1 MSRRKPFH
9 SLCAVMLVLSMCFSA
24 SAALAQSQASTGQIA
39 GIVVDSQGAGVPNAA
54 VKATNTQTGLER
66 STSSSDEG
74 LYSIVLL
81 PPGIYKVSAEASGF
95 SSVTVDN
102 VEVSVGRTIDV
113 KLAVGVSGVSEVVNV
128 TAGAIQV
135 QTTRSE
141 ADAIL
146 NERAITN
153 LPINGRR
160 FQDFVTLTPT
170 AQVDP
175 QRGQISLSGQRG
187 IYGANINVD
196 GVDYNQ
202 PFFGGIRGGERSNTA
217 FTIPQESIKEFQV
230 IASGYSAEFGR
241 STGGIVNAVTKSG
254 TNDLH
259 GSAFYLGRPSSLS
272 RKNEFF
278 DTLEERVNQ
287 LAGNTSSPREIKP
300 APTQQQFGGSIGG
313 PVKKDKVF
321 WFASVEFQKVNQDR
335 ETLFPDLIGFTPGAN
350 TQEAF
355 DFFQGLQGP
364 FQVTNNAIA
373 LLGRVDFE
381 INQNHRFNVRYS
393 YSRNNAENANAT
405 GNALFPNT
413 ISALSNNGT
422 EKDNTNTIVG
432 QFASIFSPTV
442 VNEFRGQYSRE
453 ERPRETNSEM
463 PNFTTSFARFGAVNF
478 LPTTQFDWR
487 VQLADSLTWTK
498 GGHAFKF
505 GGEYNRTFA
514 DQLFGFNQFGSYSV
528 SGSTVSTILDQLSF
542 SPGFTPPTG
551 TSTTVNRFDTTAV
564 SYLRAIGDRK
574 AAFGTTEIAFF
585 GQDAWRIRPNL
596 TINYGLRWE
605 GQYNPTPEANND
617 SVLSRIQGFRF
628 PSGHVVDPAKINDS
642 VDQWGPRFGFAWDP
656 GNDSKTVVRGFAG
669 VYYARSPLLL
679 FASAVNNFR
688 NPPGDVS
695 VRLPF
700 STSSLPTT
708 DPRRACTT
716 IFCQANLIGINF
728 NNVTLDNLPN
738 ITPEQIQ
745 AIAQALG
752 LSIDPFLGAN
762 VQLIAPDF
770 KNPKSYQGGLGVE
783 REINSSLTVGV
794 DFNYVNTVQLQRN
807 RDLNLPLPLSS
818 ISQMP
823 QAGNAALLVAISDPA
838 QRPFFG
844 LRGNTSTAIPAN
856 QRYLAR
862 PRPIPSLGAIEQRE
876 STGHALYRALTLRTK
891 FQRKW
896 GQFNVFYT
904 LSKSLSDD
912 DNERDSGGR
921 QFDNAFNL
929 APEYAAARLD
939 RRHQFVA
946 NPIFFLK
953 GGVDVAS
960 AIRLRSGRP
969 IDASVGFDA
978 NEDIGGPDR
987 PFRAPGIP
995 FERNAF
1001 RNRAL
1006 YDVDVRVQKRFNIG
1020 ETKRLIFSAEMFN
1033 IFNLTN
1039 IEINDNG
1046 GTNAGVTNFCV
1057 AVVPVGAPAGTA
1069 PSIPRDCG
1077 FLAPTNLNFLQ
1088 VRDHTLNASTFGKL
1102 LLTNNP
1108 GSPFQMQIGARFTF

>member
-1 MSRRKPFH
+1 MSKRKPFH
-9 SLCAVMLVLSMCFSA
+9 SLCALVLMLYMGLGGT
-24 SAALAQSQASTGQIA
+24 AAMAQSQASSGQIA
-39 GIVVDSQGAGVPNAA
+39 GIVTDSQGAAVPNAA

-66 STSSSDEG
+66 SSTSSDEG

-95 SSVTVDN
+95 SAVTVEN
-102 VEVSVGRTIDV
+102 VEVTVGRTIDV
-113 KLAVGVSGVSEVVNV
+113 KMTLGVSGVQEVVNV

-141 ADAIL
+141 ADSVV

-259 GSAFYLGRPSSLS
+259 GSAFYLARPTNFA

-278 DTLEERVNQ
+278 TALEERVNQ
-287 LAGNTSSPREIKP
+287 LAAGTSGIATGRREIKP

-313 PVKKDKVF
+313 PIKRDKIF
-321 WFASVEFQKVNQDR
+321 WFAALEFQKVNQDR
-335 ETLFPDLIGFTPGAN
+335 ESLFPDLIGFTPGVG

-364 FQVTNNAIA
+364 FQVTNDAIA
-373 LLGRVDFE
+373 LLGRVDYE
-381 INQNHRFNVRYS
+381 INSNHRFNVRYS

-413 ISALSNNGT
+413 VSALSNNGT
-422 EKDNTNTIVG
+422 EKDRTNTVVG
-432 QFASIFSPTV
+432 QFASILSPTI

-453 ERPRETNSEM
+453 QRPRETNSDQ
-463 PNFTTSFARFGAVNF
+463 PTFTTSFARFGAVNF

-487 VQLADSLTWTK
+487 AQVADSVSVTK
-498 GGHAFKF
+498 NNHAFKF

-514 DQLFGFNQFGSYSV
+514 DQLFGFNQFGAYSV
-528 SGSTVSTILDQLSF
+528 SGSTVSVILDQLSF

-551 TSTTVNRFDTTAV
+551 QTTTLNRFDTTAV
-564 SYLRAIGDRK
+564 SYLRQIGNRQ
-574 AAFGTTEIAFF
+574 ASFGVTEVAFF

-605 GQYNPTPEANND
+605 GQYNPTPEASND
-617 SVLSRIQGFRF
+617 ALVSRINGFRF
-628 PSGHVVDPAKINDS
+628 PSGHVVDVTKINDS
-642 VDQWGPRFGFAWDP
+642 TNQWGPRGGFAWDP
-656 GNDSKTVVRGFAG
+656 WGDAKTVVRGYG
-669 VYYARSPLLL
+669 GIYYARSPSLL

-708 DPRRACTT
+708 NPLRNCTT
-716 IFCQANLIGINF
+716 IYCQAKLVGIDF
-728 NNVTLDNLPN
+728 NTFSLGSLPN

-745 AIAQALG
+745 GIAQALG
-752 LSIDPFLGAN
+752 LSIDPFFNAN

-770 KNPKSYQGGLGVE
+770 KNPKSYQAGIGVE
-783 REINSSLTVGV
+783 RQVSRSLTLGA
-794 DFNYVNTVQLQRN
+794 DFNYVHTVQLQRN
-807 RDLNLPLPLSS
+807 RDLNLPLPGVL
-818 ISQMP
+818 
-823 QAGNAALLVAISDPA
+823 AGDPA
-838 QRPFFG
+838 LRPFFG
-844 LRGNTSTAIPAN
+844 LRGATGRPA
-856 QRYLAR
+856 LAR
-862 PRPIPSLGAIEQRE
+862 PIPTLGSIEQRE
-876 STGHALYRALTLRTK
+876 STGRALYRALTLRSK

-896 GQFNVFYT
+896 GQFNMFYT

-921 QFDNAFNL
+921 QFENSFNYG
-929 APEYAAARLD
+929 PEYGPARLD

-946 NPIFFLK
+946 NPVFFLP
-953 GGVDVAS
+953 GGFDVAS

-987 PFRAPGIP
+987 PFLAPGLP
-995 FERNAF
+995 FERNMF

-1006 YDVDVRVQKRFNIG
+1006 YDIDVRAQKRFNFG
-1020 ETKRLIFSAEMFN
+1020 ETKRLIFTVEAFN
-1033 IFNLTN
+1033 LFNLTN

-1046 GTNAGVTNFCV
+1046 GTNAGVTNYCA
-1057 AVVPVGAPAGTA
+1057 AVGGVT
-1069 PSIPRDCG
+1069 PRDCG
-1077 FLAPTNLNFLQ
+1077 FGAPTNLNFLQ
-1088 VRDHTLNASTFGKL
+1088 IRDRSQNAATFGKL

-1108 GSPFQMQIGARFTF
+1108 GSPFQMQFGARFQF

>member
-1 MSRRKPFH
+1 
-9 SLCAVMLVLSMCFSA
+9 MLALSMGFSA
-24 SAALAQSQASTGQIA
+24 TAALAQSQASTGQIA
-39 GIVVDSQGAGVPNAA
+39 GVVIDSQGAAVPKAA

-66 STSSSDEG
+66 TTNSSDDG

-81 PPGIYKVSAEASGF
+81 PPGVYKVSAEASGF
-95 SSVTVDN
+95 SAVTIDN
-102 VEVSVGRTIDV
+102 VEVAVGRTIDV
-113 KLAVGVSGVSEVVNV
+113 KLTLGVSGVQEVVNV

-141 ADAIL
+141 ADAVV

-230 IASGYSAEFGR
+230 VASGYSAEFGR

-259 GSAFYLGRPSSLS
+259 GSAFYLARPKDFA

-278 DTLEERVNQ
+278 QALEQRVNQ
-287 LAGNTSSPREIKP
+287 LAGSTGGTREIKP

-313 PVKKDKVF
+313 PIKKDKMF
-321 WFASVEFQKVNQDR
+321 WFAAIELQKVNQDR

-350 TQEAF
+350 TVEAF
-355 DFFQGLQGP
+355 NFFQGLQGP
-364 FQVTNNAIA
+364 FQVTNDAVA
-373 LLGRVDFE
+373 LLGRVDYE
-381 INQNHRFNVRYS
+381 ITQNHRFNVRYS

-422 EKDNTNTIVG
+422 EKDNTNTVVG

-453 ERPRETNSEM
+453 QRPRETNSEL
-463 PNFTTSFARFGAVNF
+463 PSFTTSFARFGAVNF

-487 VQLADSLTWTK
+487 VQLADSITWTK
-498 GGHAFKF
+498 GSHAIKF

-528 SGSTVSTILDQLSF
+528 SGSTVSVILDQLSF

-551 TSTTVNRFDTTAV
+551 TTTTLNRFDTTAV
-564 SYLRAIGDRK
+564 SYLRQIGNRQ
-574 AAFGTTEIAFF
+574 ASFGATEIAAFA
-585 GQDAWRIRPNL
+585 QDAWRIRPNL
-596 TINYGLRWE
+596 TLNYGLRWE
-605 GQYNPTPEANND
+605 GQYNPTPEASND
-617 SVLSRIQGFRF
+617 SLVSRINGFRF
-628 PSGHVVDPAKINDS
+628 PSGHVVDVTKINDS
-642 VDQWGPRFGFAWDP
+642 TDQWGPRFGFAWDP
-656 GNDSKTVVRGFAG
+656 WSDSKTVVRGFGG

-700 STSSLPTT
+700 STSALPTT
-708 DPRRACTT
+708 NPLRACTT
-716 IFCQANLIGINF
+716 IFCQANLIGLNF
-728 NNVTLDNLPN
+728 NNATLDNLPN

-745 AIAQALG
+745 SIAQALG
-752 LSIDPFLGAN
+752 LSIDPFFNAN

-770 KNPKSYQGGLGVE
+770 KNPKSYQAGIGVE
-783 REINSSLTVGV
+783 RELNSSLTVGV
-794 DFNYVNTVQLQRN
+794 DFNYVNTVYLQRN
-807 RDLNLPLPLSS
+807 RDLNLPLPLRS
-818 ISQMP
+818 INEMP
-823 QAGNAALLVAISDPA
+823 QLANPALRVTTPDPA

-844 LRGNTSTAIPAN
+844 LRGNTSTAIPAD
-856 QRYLAR
+856 QRYAAR
-862 PRPIPSLGAIEQRE
+862 ARPIPSLGAIEQRE
-876 STGHALYRALTLRTK
+876 STGHALYRALTLRSK

-921 QFDNAFNL
+921 QFENSFNL
-929 APEYAAARLD
+929 APEYAPARLD

-946 NPIFFLK
+946 NPIFFLPK
-953 GGVDVAS
+953 GFDVAS

-969 IDASVGFDA
+969 IDASIGFDA

-987 PFRAPGIP
+987 PFSAPGIP
-995 FERNAF
+995 FQRNAF
-1001 RNRAL
+1001 RNKAL
-1006 YDVDVRVQKRFNIG
+1006 YDVDVRGQKRFNLG
-1020 ETKRLIFSAEMFN
+1020 ETKRLIFTVEV
-1033 IFNLTN
+1033 FNLFNLKN

-1046 GTNAGVTNFCV
+1046 GTNAGVTNFCN
-1057 AVVPVGAPAGTA
+1057 AVNGLT
-1069 PSIPRDCG
+1069 PRDCG
-1077 FLAPTNLNFLQ
+1077 FFAPTNPNFLQ
-1088 VRDHTLNASTFGKL
+1088 LSDQTPNAATFGKL

-1108 GSPFQMQIGARFTF
+1108 GSPFQMQFGARFQF

>member
-1 MSRRKPFH
+1 MSKRKPFH
-9 SLCAVMLVLSMCFSA
+9 SLCALVMMLCMGFGA
-24 SAALAQSQASTGQIA
+24 IPAMAQSQASTGQIA
-39 GIVVDSQGAGVPNAA
+39 GAVVDSQGAAVPNAA
-54 VKATNTQTGLER
+54 IKATNTQTGLAR
-66 STSSSDEG
+66 TATSSEEG
-74 LYSIVLL
+74 LFSIVLL
-81 PPGIYKVSAEASGF
+81 PPGMYKVSAEASGF

-102 VEVSVGRTIDV
+102 VEVTVGRTIDV
-113 KLAVGVSGVSEVVNV
+113 KVQLGVSGVSEVVNV

-141 ADAIL
+141 ADSVV
-146 NERAITN
+146 NERAIMN

-230 IASGYSAEFGR
+230 VASGYSAEFGR

-259 GSAFYLGRPSSLS
+259 GSAFYLARPKNFA

-278 DTLEERVNQ
+278 RALEDRVNQ
-287 LAGNTSSPREIKP
+287 LAAGTSGAATGRRSIKP

-313 PVKKDKVF
+313 PIKKDKLF
-321 WFASVEFQKVNQDR
+321 WFTAIEIQKVNQDR
-335 ETLFPDLIGFTPGAN
+335 ETLFPDLIGFTPTVG

-355 DFFQGLQGP
+355 DFFNGLQGP
-364 FQVTNNAIA
+364 FQVTNDAVA
-373 LLGRVDFE
+373 LLGRVDYE
-381 INQNHRFNVRYS
+381 INTNHRFNVRYS
-393 YSRNNAENANAT
+393 YSRNSAENANAT

-422 EKDNTNTIVG
+422 ERDRTNTIVG
-432 QFASIFSPTV
+432 QFASILTPTV

-453 ERPRETNSEM
+453 NRPRETNSEQ
-463 PNFTTSFARFGAVNF
+463 PSFSTSFARFGAVNF
-478 LPTTQFDWR
+478 LPTTQFDYR
-487 VQLADSLTWTK
+487 VQFADSISWTK
-498 GGHAFKF
+498 NNHAIKF
-505 GGEYNRTFA
+505 GGEYNRTYA

-542 SPGFTPPTG
+542 SPGFTPPAG
-551 TSTTVNRFDTTAV
+551 TTTTLNRFDTTAV
-564 SYLRAIGDRK
+564 SYLRQIGNRQ
-574 AAFGTTEIAFF
+574 AAFGSTEVAFF
-585 GQDAWRIRPNL
+585 AQDAWRIRPNL

-605 GQYNPTPEANND
+605 GQYNPTPGSSNESLVN
-617 SVLSRIQGFRF
+617 RIKGFRF
-628 PSGHVVDPAKINDS
+628 PSGHVVDPTKINDAT
-642 VDQWGPRFGFAWDP
+642 DQWGPRFGFAWDP
-656 GNDSKTVVRGFAG
+656 WSDSKTVIRGFGG

-700 STSSLPTT
+700 STSALPTT
-708 DPRRACTT
+708 NPLRACTT
-716 IFCQANLIGINF
+716 IYCQAKLIGLDF
-728 NNVTLDNLPN
+728 NTFTLDNIPN

-745 AIAQALG
+745 SIAQALG
-752 LSIDPFLGAN
+752 LAIDPFLNAN

-770 KNPKSYQGGLGVE
+770 KNPKSYQAGIGIE
-783 REINSSLTVGV
+783 REVNRSLTVGA
-794 DFNYVNTVQLQRN
+794 DFNYVHTIHLQRN
-807 RDLNLPLPLSS
+807 RDLNLPLPLAS
-818 ISQMP
+818 ISLMP
-823 QAGNAALLVAISDPA
+823 QLGNPALRVNIVDPA

-844 LRGNTSTAIPAN
+844 LRGSTAATTPAD
-856 QRYLAR
+856 QRYAAR
-862 PRPIPSLGAIEQRE
+862 ARPIPSLGAIEQRE
-876 STGHALYRALTLRTK
+876 STGKALYRALTLRAK
-891 FQRKW
+891 FQRRW
-896 GQFNVFYT
+896 GQFNMFYT
-904 LSKSLSDD
+904 LAKSLSDD

-921 QFDNAFNL
+921 QFENNFNYE
-929 APEYAAARLD
+929 PEYGPARLD

-946 NPIFFLK
+946 NPIFFLP
-953 GGVDVAS
+953 GGFDVAS

-987 PFRAPGIP
+987 PFAAPGIP
-995 FERNAF
+995 FTRNSF
-1001 RNRAL
+1001 RNKAL
-1006 YDVDVRVQKRFNIG
+1006 YDVDFRAQKRFNLD
-1020 ETKRLIFSAEMFN
+1020 ETKRLIFTVEMFN
-1033 IFNLTN
+1033 IFNLKN

-1046 GTNAGVTNFCV
+1046 GTNAGVTNYCV
-1057 AVVPVGAPAGTA
+1057 AVNGLT
-1069 PSIPRDCG
+1069 PRDCG
-1077 FLAPTNLNFLQ
+1077 FLAPTNPNFLQ
-1088 VRDHTLNASTFGKL
+1088 IRDRTANATTFGKL

-1108 GSPFQMQIGARFTF
+1108 GSPFQMQFGARFQF

>member
-1 MSRRKPFH
+1 MLKRKPFH
-9 SLCAVMLVLSMCFSA
+9 SLCALVLMLCMGFGSTAVM
-24 SAALAQSQASTGQIA
+24 AQSQASSGQIA
-39 GIVVDSQGAGVPNAA
+39 GVVIDSQGAAVPNAA

-66 STSSSDEG
+66 SANSSDEG

-81 PPGIYKVSAEASGF
+81 PPGIYRVSAEASGF
-95 SSVTVDN
+95 SAVTVDN
-102 VEVSVGRTIDV
+102 VEVTVGRTIDV
-113 KLAVGVSGVSEVVNV
+113 KLQLGVSGVQEVVNV

-141 ADAIL
+141 ADSVV

-259 GSAFYLGRPSSLS
+259 GSAFYLARPKNFA

-278 DTLEERVNQ
+278 KALEDRVNQ
-287 LAGNTSSPREIKP
+287 IAGGASVAAARREIKP
-300 APTQQQFGGSIGG
+300 APTQQQFGGSMGG
-313 PVKKDKVF
+313 PVKKDRIF
-321 WFASVEFQKVNQDR
+321 WFAAIEFQKVNQDR
-335 ETLFPDLIGFTPGAN
+335 ETLFPDLIGFTPGPA

-355 DFFQGLQGP
+355 DFFQGIQGP
-364 FQVTNNAIA
+364 FRVTNDAIA
-373 LLGRVDFE
+373 LLGRIDYE
-381 INQNHRFNVRYS
+381 INSNHRFNVRYS

-413 ISALSNNGT
+413 VSALSNNGT
-422 EKDNTNTIVG
+422 EKDRTNTVVG
-432 QFASIFSPTV
+432 QFASILSPTV

-453 ERPRETNSEM
+453 QRPRDTNSEL
-463 PNFTTSFARFGAVNF
+463 PTFTTSFGRFGAVNF

-487 VQLADSLTWTK
+487 VQLADSVSVTRNN
-498 GGHAFKF
+498 HAFKV

-528 SGSTVSTILDQLSF
+528 AGSTVSVILDQLSF

-551 TSTTVNRFDTTAV
+551 QTTTLNRFDNTAV
-564 SYLRAIGDRK
+564 SYLRQIGNRQ
-574 AAFGTTEIAFF
+574 ASFGVTEVAFF
-585 GQDAWRIRPNL
+585 GQDAWRVRPNL

-605 GQYNPTPEANND
+605 GQYNPAPDASND
-617 SVLSRIQGFRF
+617 ALVARINGFRF
-628 PSGHVVDPAKINDS
+628 PSGHVVDVTKINDS
-642 VDQWGPRFGFAWDP
+642 TNQWGPRAGFAWDP
-656 GNDSKTVVRGFAG
+656 WGDTKTVIRGYGG
-669 VYYARSPLLL
+669 VYYARSPSLL

-708 DPRRACTT
+708 NPLRSCTT
-716 IFCQANLIGINF
+716 IYCQAKLVGIDF
-728 NNVTLDNLPN
+728 NTFTLGNLPN

-745 AIAQALG
+745 SISRALG
-752 LSIDPFLGAN
+752 LSIDPFFNAN

-770 KNPKSYQGGLGVE
+770 KNPKSYQAGIGIE
-783 REINSSLTVGV
+783 RQVSKSLTLGA
-794 DFNYVNTVQLQRN
+794 DFNYVHTIHLQRN

-818 ISQMP
+818 ISEMP
-823 QAGNAALLVAISDPA
+823 QLADPTKKVNIVDPA

-844 LRGNTSTAIPAN
+844 LRGSTASTTPAD
-856 QRYLAR
+856 QRYAAR
-862 PRPIPSLGAIEQRE
+862 PRPIPSLGSIEQRE
-876 STGHALYRALTLRTK
+876 STGRALYRALTLRSK

-896 GQFNVFYT
+896 GQFNMFYT

-921 QFDNAFNL
+921 QFENSFNYG
-929 APEYAAARLD
+929 PEYGPARLD

-946 NPIFFLK
+946 NPVFFLPK
-953 GGVDVAS
+953 GFDVAS

-969 IDASVGFDA
+969 IDASIGFDA

-987 PFRAPGIP
+987 PFLAPGQP
-995 FERNAF
+995 FQRNMF
-1001 RNRAL
+1001 RNKAL
-1006 YDVDVRVQKRFNIG
+1006 YDVDVRVQKRLNLG
-1020 ETKRLIFSAEMFN
+1020 ETKRLIFTVET
-1033 IFNLTN
+1033 FNLFNLKN

-1046 GTNAGVTNFCV
+1046 GTNAGVTNYCV
-1057 AVVPVGAPAGTA
+1057 AVGGLT
-1069 PSIPRDCG
+1069 PRDCG
-1077 FLAPTNLNFLQ
+1077 FGAPTNVNFLQ
-1088 VRDHTLNASTFGKL
+1088 LRDRLPNATTFGKL

-1108 GSPFQMQIGARFTF
+1108 GSPFQMQFGARFQF

>member
-1 MSRRKPFH
+1 MSKPKPFR
-9 SLCAVMLVLSMCFSA
+9 SLCAVLMALCLCT
-24 SAALAQSQASTGQIA
+24 AAVPAMAVPAMAQSESSTGQIR
-39 GIVVDSQGAGVPNAA
+39 GIVTDAQGAAIA
-54 VKATNTQTGLER
+54 KATVTATNKQTGLAR
-66 STSSSDEG
+66 SSPSNDDG
-74 LYSIVLL
+74 LYAILLL
-81 PPGIYKVSAEASGF
+81 PPGPYNVSAEASGF
-95 SSVTVDN
+95 AATTISDVEVTV
-102 VEVSVGRTIDV
+102 GRVRDV
-113 KLAVGVSGVSEVVNV
+113 NISMGVSGVQEVVSV

-141 ADAIL
+141 ADSVL
-146 NERAITN
+146 NQRAIEN

-230 IASGYSAEFGR
+230 VASGYSAEFGR

-259 GSAFYLGRPSSLS
+259 GSAFYLLRSKNFA
-272 RKNEFF
+272 RKNDFF
-278 DTLEERVNQ
+278 ETLESRVNQ
-287 LAGNTSSPREIKP
+287 LSAGSSAREIKP

-313 PVKKDKVF
+313 PIKKDRIF
-321 WFASVEFQKVNQDR
+321 WFAAIEFQQVDQDR

-355 DFFQGLQGP
+355 NFFQSIQGP
-364 FQVTNNAIA
+364 FQVTNDAVA
-373 LLGRVDFE
+373 LLGRVDYE
-381 INQNHRFNVRYS
+381 INTNHRFNVRYS
-393 YSRNNAENANAT
+393 YSRNNAQNANAT

-413 ISALSNNGT
+413 VSALSNNGT
-422 EKDNTNTIVG
+422 EKDRTNTIVG
-432 QFASIFSPTV
+432 QFTSIFSSTV

-453 ERPRETNSEM
+453 ERPRESNSEQ
-463 PNFTTSFARFGAVNF
+463 PTFTTSFARFGAVNF

-498 GGHAFKF
+498 GSHVLKLGAEF
-505 GGEYNRTFA
+505 NRTFA

-528 SGSTVSTILDQLSF
+528 SGSTVSVILDQLSF
-542 SPGFTPPTG
+542 SPGFTPTPPA
-551 TSTTVNRFDTTAV
+551 TTTLNRFDTSAV
-564 SYLRAIGDRK
+564 SYLRQIGNRQ
-574 AAFGTTEIAFF
+574 AAFGSKEIAFF
-585 GQDAWRIRPNL
+585 AQDAWRVRPNL
-596 TINYGLRWE
+596 TFNYGLRWE
-605 GQYNPTPEANND
+605 GQYNPTPEATND
-617 SVLSRIQGFRF
+617 SLVSRIKGFRF
-628 PSGHVVDPAKINDS
+628 PSGHVVDPTKINDS
-642 VDQWGPRFGFAWDP
+642 AKQWGPRFGFAWDP
-656 GNDSKTVVRGFAG
+656 WSDSKTVIRGFGG

-679 FASAVNNFR
+679 FAGPVNNFR

-708 DPRRACTT
+708 NPLRACTT
-716 IFCQANLIGINF
+716 IFCQAKLIGIDF
-728 NNVTLDNLPN
+728 NTFSLDNVPN
-738 ITPEQIQ
+738 ITPEQMQ
-745 AIAQALG
+745 AISNALG
-752 LSIDPFLGAN
+752 LSVDPFFNAN

-770 KNPKSYQGGLGVE
+770 KNPKSYQAGIGIE
-783 REINSSLTVGV
+783 REINNSLTLGV

-823 QAGNAALLVAISDPA
+823 QLANPALRVNISDPA

-844 LRGNTSTAIPAN
+844 LRGSTASSTPAD
-856 QRYLAR
+856 QRYAAR
-862 PRPIPSLGAIEQRE
+862 PRPIPTLGAIEQRE
-876 STGHALYRALTLRTK
+876 STGRALYRALTLRSK

-912 DNERDSGGR
+912 DNERDAGGR
-921 QFDNAFNL
+921 QFENAFDL
-929 APEYAAARLD
+929 GPEYGAARLD

-946 NPIFFLK
+946 NPIFFLR
-953 GGVDVAS
+953 GGFDIAS

-969 IDASVGFDA
+969 IDSSIGFDA
-978 NEDIGGPDR
+978 NEDIGGADR
-987 PFRAPGIP
+987 PFLGPGVP
-995 FERNAF
+995 FQRNAF
-1001 RNRAL
+1001 RNKAL
-1006 YDVDVRVQKRFNIG
+1006 YDFDVRAQKRFNLG
-1020 ETKRLIFSAEMFN
+1020 ETRRLIFTVE
-1033 IFNLTN
+1033 IFNVFNMKN
-1039 IEINDNG
+1039 IEINDNS
-1046 GTNAGVTNFCV
+1046 GTNAGVTNFCA
-1057 AVVPVGAPAGTA
+1057 AVGGLT
-1069 PSIPRDCG
+1069 PRNCG
-1077 FLAPTNLNFLQ
+1077 FLGPTNPNFLQ
-1088 VRDHTLNASTFGKL
+1088 LIDRSPTSTSFGKL

-1108 GSPFQMQIGARFTF
+1108 GSPFQMQLGARFQF

>member
-1 MSRRKPFH
+1 MLKRKPFH
-9 SLCAVMLVLSMCFSA
+9 SLCALLLALSMGFSA
-24 SAALAQSQASTGQIA
+24 SSALAQSQASTGQIA
-39 GIVVDSQGAGVPNAA
+39 GAVVDSQGAAVPNAA

-66 STSSSDEG
+66 TTNSGDDG

-81 PPGIYKVSAEASGF
+81 PPGVYKVSAEASGF
-95 SSVTVDN
+95 SAVTMEN
-102 VEVSVGRTIDV
+102 VEVAVGRTIDI
-113 KLAVGVSGVSEVVNV
+113 KLTLGVSGVSEVVNV

-141 ADAIL
+141 ADSVV

-259 GSAFYLGRPSSLS
+259 GSAFYLARPKNFA

-287 LAGNTSSPREIKP
+287 LAGGGANREIKP

-313 PVKKDKVF
+313 PIKKDKIF
-321 WFASVEFQKVNQDR
+321 WFGAIEFQKVNQDR
-335 ETLFPDLIGFTPGAN
+335 ETLFPDLIGFTPGVN

-355 DFFQGLQGP
+355 NFFQSLQGP
-364 FQVTNNAIA
+364 FQVTNDAIA
-373 LLGRVDFE
+373 LLGRVDYE

-413 ISALSNNGT
+413 VSALSNNGT
-422 EKDNTNTIVG
+422 EKDNTNTFVG

-453 ERPRETNSEM
+453 ERPRETNSEL
-463 PNFTTSFARFGAVNF
+463 PSFTTSFARFGAVNF

-498 GGHAFKF
+498 GGHSFKF

-528 SGSTVSTILDQLSF
+528 SGSTVSVILDQLSF
-542 SPGFTPPTG
+542 SPGFVPPTG
-551 TSTTVNRFDTTAV
+551 TTTTLNRFDNSAV
-564 SYLRAIGDRK
+564 SYLRQIGDRQ
-574 AAFGTTEIAFF
+574 ASFGSTELAFF
-585 GQDAWRIRPNL
+585 GQDAWRVRPNL

-605 GQYNPTPEANND
+605 GQYNPTPEADND

-628 PSGHVVDPAKINDS
+628 PSGHVVDPTKINDS
-642 VDQWGPRFGFAWDP
+642 LDQWGPRFGFAWDP
-656 GNDSKTVVRGFAG
+656 WNDSKTVIRGFGG
-669 VYYARSPLLL
+669 VYFARSPLLL

-700 STSSLPTT
+700 STSALPTSN
-708 DPRRACTT
+708 PLRACTT
-716 IFCQANLIGINF
+716 IYCQAKLIGLDF
-728 NNVTLDNLPN
+728 NKVTLDNLPN
-738 ITPEQIQ
+738 ITPEQLQ
-745 AIAQALG
+745 AISQALG
-752 LSIDPFLGAN
+752 LTVDPFFNAN
-762 VQLIAPDF
+762 LQLIAPDF
-770 KNPKSYQGGLGVE
+770 KNPKSTQMGIGIE
-783 REINSSLTVGV
+783 REINHSLTFGV
-794 DFNYVNTVQLQRN
+794 DFNYVNTVNLQRN
-807 RDLNLPLPLSS
+807 RDLNLPLPLAS
-818 ISQMP
+818 ISLMP
-823 QAGNAALLVAISDPA
+823 QLANPALRVNISDPA
-838 QRPFFG
+838 GRPFFG
-844 LRGNTSTAIPAN
+844 LRGSTSSATPAD
-856 QRYLAR
+856 QRYAAR
-862 PRPIPSLGAIEQRE
+862 ARPIPSLGAIEQRE
-876 STGHALYRALTLRTK
+876 STGHALYRALTLRSK

-929 APEYAAARLD
+929 EPEYAAARLD

-946 NPIFFLK
+946 NPVFFLP
-953 GGVDVAS
+953 GGFDFAS

-969 IDASVGFDA
+969 IDASIGFDA

-987 PFRAPGIP
+987 PFAAPGIP
-995 FERNAF
+995 FARNAF
-1001 RNRAL
+1001 RNKAL
-1006 YDVDVRVQKRFNIG
+1006 YDIDVRGQKRFNLG
-1020 ETKRLIFSAEMFN
+1020 ETRRLILTVEIFN
-1033 IFNLTN
+1033 LFNLTN

-1046 GTNAGVTNFCV
+1046 GTNAGVTNFCL
-1057 AVVPVGAPAGTA
+1057 PVNGLT
-1069 PSIPRDCG
+1069 PRDCG
-1077 FLAPTNLNFLQ
+1077 FTAPTNPNFLQ
-1088 VRDHTLNASTFGKL
+1088 IRDQITTGTTFGKL

-1108 GSPFQMQIGARFTF
+1108 GSPFQMQVGARFQF

>member
-1 MSRRKPFH
+1 
-9 SLCAVMLVLSMCFSA
+9 MLALSMCLSA
-24 SAALAQSQASTGQIA
+24 TTALAQSQASSGQIA
-39 GIVVDSQGAGVPNAA
+39 GIVVDGQGAAVPNAA

-66 STSSSDEG
+66 STNSSDEG

-95 SSVTVDN
+95 SSITVDN
-102 VEVSVGRTIDV
+102 VEVAVGRTIDV
-113 KLAVGVSGVSEVVNV
+113 KLSLGVSGVSEVVNV

-141 ADAIL
+141 ADAVV

-259 GSAFYLGRPSSLS
+259 GSAFYLARPSNFA

-278 DTLEERVNQ
+278 NTLEQRVNQ
-287 LAGNTSSPREIKP
+287 IASGSTGAPGRREIKP

-313 PVKKDKVF
+313 PVKKDKIF
-321 WFASVEFQKVNQDR
+321 WFASAEVQKVKQDR
-335 ETLFPDLIGFTPGAN
+335 ETLFPDLIGFTPAAN

-364 FQVTNNAIA
+364 FQVTNDAVA
-373 LLGRVDFE
+373 LLGRVDYE

-422 EKDNTNTIVG
+422 EKDRTNTVVG

-453 ERPRETNSEM
+453 ERPRETNSEL

-487 VQLADSLTWTK
+487 IQVADSLTWTK
-498 GGHAFKF
+498 GGHALKF
-505 GGEYNRTFA
+505 GGEFNRTFA

-528 SGSTVSTILDQLSF
+528 SGSTVSVILDQLSF
-542 SPGFTPPTG
+542 SPGATPAG
-551 TSTTVNRFDTTAV
+551 TTLNRFDTTAV
-564 SYLRAIGDRK
+564 SYLRQIGNRQ
-574 AAFGTTEIAFF
+574 AAFGSNEIAFF
-585 GQDAWRIRPNL
+585 AQDAWRIRPNL

-605 GQYNPTPEANND
+605 GQYNETPDASND
-617 SVLSRIQGFRF
+617 SVVSRIQGFRF
-628 PSGHVVDPAKINDS
+628 PSGHIVDPGKINNS
-642 VDQWGPRFGFAWDP
+642 TDQWGPRAGFAWDP
-656 GNDSKTVVRGFAG
+656 KGDSKTVIRGYGG

-708 DPRRACTT
+708 NPLRNCTT
-716 IFCQANLIGINF
+716 IFCQANLIGLNF
-728 NNVTLDNLPN
+728 NNASLDNLPN
-738 ITPEQIQ
+738 ITPEQIL
-745 AIAQALG
+745 AIAGALG
-752 LSIDPFLGAN
+752 LAVDPFLNAN

-770 KNPKSYQGGLGVE
+770 KNPKSYQAGLGVE
-783 REINSSLTVGV
+783 RELNSSLTIGA
-794 DFNYVNTVQLQRN
+794 DFSYVNTVQLQRN
-807 RDLNLPLPLSS
+807 RDLNLPLPGIL
-818 ISQMP
+818 
-823 QAGNAALLVAISDPA
+823 AGDPA

-844 LRGNTSTAIPAN
+844 LRGATGRPA
-856 QRYLAR
+856 LAR
-862 PRPIPSLGAIEQRE
+862 PIPTLGSIEQRE

-896 GQFNVFYT
+896 GQVNIFYT

-921 QFDNAFNL
+921 QFENAFDL
-929 APEYAAARLD
+929 SSEYAAARLD

-946 NPIFFLK
+946 NPIFFLP
-953 GGVDVAS
+953 GGIDIAS

-969 IDASVGFDA
+969 IDSSVGFDA

-987 PFRAPGIP
+987 PFSAPGIP

-1001 RNRAL
+1001 RNKAL
-1006 YDVDVRVQKRFNIG
+1006 YDIDIRGQKRFNLG
-1020 ETKRLIFSAEMFN
+1020 ETKRLIFSAEIFN
-1033 IFNLTN
+1033 LFNLTN

-1046 GTNAGVTNFCV
+1046 GTNAGVTNYCL
-1057 AVVPVGAPAGTA
+1057 AVGGVT
-1069 PSIPRDCG
+1069 PRDCG
-1077 FLAPTNLNFLQ
+1077 FLAPSNPNFLQ
-1088 VRDHTLNASTFGKL
+1088 VRDKTANAATFGKL

-1108 GSPFQMQIGARFTF
+1108 GSPFQMQFGARFQF

>member
-9 SLCAVMLVLSMCFSA
+9 SLCALMLVLSMCLSA
-24 SAALAQSQASTGQIA
+24 TAAMAQSQANAGQIA
-39 GIVVDSQGAGVPNAA
+39 GIVVDGQGAAVPNAA

-66 STSSSDEG
+66 SATSNDDG
-74 LYSIVLL
+74 LYSIILL

-95 SSVTVDN
+95 SSITFDN
-102 VEVSVGRTIDV
+102 VEVAVGRTIDV
-113 KLAVGVSGVSEVVNV
+113 KLTLGVSGVSEVVNV

-141 ADAIL
+141 ADAVV

-241 STGGIVNAVTKSG
+241 STGGVVNAVTKSG

-259 GSAFYLGRPSSLS
+259 GSAFYLGRPKNFS

-278 DTLEERVNQ
+278 ETLEDRVNQ
-287 LAGNTSSPREIKP
+287 FGNVTGGGGGRKIKP
-300 APTQQQFGGSIGG
+300 APTQQQFGGSLGG
-313 PVKKDKVF
+313 PIKKDKIF
-321 WFASVEFQKVNQDR
+321 WFGSIEFQKVNQDR

-355 DFFQGLQGP
+355 DFFQDLQGP
-364 FQVTNNAIA
+364 FQVTNDAIA
-373 LLGRVDFE
+373 LLGRIDYE

-422 EKDNTNTIVG
+422 EKDNTNTVVG
-432 QFASIFSPTV
+432 QFASIFSPTI

-453 ERPRETNSEM
+453 ERPRETNSEA
-463 PNFTTSFARFGAVNF
+463 PSFSTSFARFGAVNF

-487 VQLADSLTWTK
+487 VQLADNITWTK
-498 GGHAFKF
+498 GSHAFKF
-505 GGEYNRTFA
+505 GGEYNHTFA

-528 SGSTVSTILDQLSF
+528 AGSTVSVILDQLSF
-542 SPGFTPPTG
+542 SPGAVPAG
-551 TSTTVNRFDTTAV
+551 STLNRFDTTAV
-564 SYLRAIGDRK
+564 SYLRQIGNRQ
-574 AAFGTTEIAFF
+574 ASFGVNEIAFF

-596 TINYGLRWE
+596 TLNYGLRWE
-605 GQYNPTPEANND
+605 GQYNPTPDASND
-617 SVLSRIQGFRF
+617 SLVSRINGFRF
-628 PSGHVVDPAKINDS
+628 PSGHVVDVGKINDS
-642 VDQWGPRFGFAWDP
+642 TDQWGPRFGFAWDP
-656 GNDSKTVVRGFAG
+656 GNDSKTVIRGFAG
-669 VYYARSPLLL
+669 IYYARSPLLL

-700 STSSLPTT
+700 TVPAGN
-708 DPRRACTT
+708 PNNT
-716 IFCQANLIGINF
+716 IYKQLKLIGVDLNTF
-728 NNVTLDNLPN
+728 SLGEVPN

-745 AIAQALG
+745 AVAAALG
-752 LSIDPFLGAN
+752 LSIDPFLNAN

-770 KNPKSYQGGLGVE
+770 KNPKSTQAGIGVE
-783 REINSSLTVGV
+783 REINSSLTVGA
-794 DFNYVNTVQLQRN
+794 DFNYVNTVHLQRN
-807 RDLNLPLPLSS
+807 RDLNLPLPVVR
-818 ISQMP
+818 
-823 QAGNAALLVAISDPA
+823 ASDPA
-838 QRPFFG
+838 LRPFFG
-844 LRGNTSTAIPAN
+844 LRSGT
-856 QRYLAR
+856 
-862 PRPIPSLGAIEQRE
+862 PRPISTLGSIEQRE
-876 STGHALYRALTLRTK
+876 STARALYRALTLRSK

-921 QFDNAFNL
+921 QFENAFDL
-929 APEYAAARLD
+929 SSEYSPARLD

-946 NPIFFLK
+946 NPIFFLPK
-953 GGVDVAS
+953 GFDVAS

-969 IDASVGFDA
+969 IDASFGADA

-987 PFRAPGIP
+987 PFAAPGIP
-995 FERNAF
+995 FQRNAF

-1006 YDVDVRVQKRFNIG
+1006 YDVDVRVQKRFNLG
-1020 ETKRLIFSAEMFN
+1020 ETKRLIFTAEVFN
-1033 IFNLTN
+1033 LFNLTN

-1046 GTNAGVTNFCV
+1046 GTNAGVTNFCAAV
-1057 AVVPVGAPAGTA
+1057 AGA
-1069 PSIPRDCG
+1069 IPRDCG
-1077 FLAPTNLNFLQ
+1077 FLEPTNVNFLQ
-1088 VRDHTLNASTFGKL
+1088 LRDQTANSPNFGKL

-1108 GSPFQMQIGARFTF
+1108 GSPFQMQVGARFQF